1 MSSTGVI
8 LPMATQ
14 HVPAVSAIERSCFGA
29 QWTATN
35 FNKELDN
42 QRCHYFVSLIEDKVV
57 AYLGYWQIL
66 EEAHIT
72 AVGVIPKYR
81 KQGLA
86 QQLMIKMLNDC
97 LDKSIRWITL
107 EVKASNIGA
116 QKLYEKFGFSVM
128 GRRKNYYQA
137 EREDALIM
145 WTEDIAAADYQLR
158 LEQIKAS
165 IESDFSKRS
174 AS

>member
-1 MSSTGVI
+1 
-8 LPMATQ
+8 MASE
-14 HVPAVSAIERSCFGA
+14 HVAEVSLLERSCFGA
-29 QWTATN
+29 HWTATN
-35 FNKELDN
+35 FHKELDN
-42 QRCHYFVSLIEDKVV
+42 ERCSYFVSVLDNQVI

-72 AVGVIPKYR
+72 AVGVNTKYR
-81 KQGLA
+81 KRGLA
-86 QQLMIKMLNDC
+86 QDLMIKMLNDC

-165 IESDFSKRS
+165 IETDFPERS